1 MRIADLLLSL
11 MLSGVFAL
19 NTVHATSPWQE
30 GASECDL
37 VIVGGTP
44 GGIMAAIAAAR
55 AGRTAVIL
63 NRSEHVGGLP
73 ANGLGA
79 TDIGTRG
86 ATAGLFAEFV
96 SRVYGYYVETY
107 GKTSAQ
113 VRDCSDGYHFEP
125 HVAEKV
131 FLDMLAEQKE
141 RITVLTGRQ
150 FDALPERVRL
160 RGGALRAITV
170 LNMASGKPENYI
182 GKVFIDATYEGDL
195 AAAAGAEYRVGRE
208 GQSEFNEP
216 RAGRLYTNW
225 IGAVGEGSTGLA
237 DNAVQAY
244 NYRLCLTDVPGDV
257 VPVARPEHYDS
268 TEFLSLAEDV
278 RLGRTTAEDTV
289 VDYFKGMRQISSMV
303 ALPNGR
309 FDGNNHHLAFLSTDL
324 PEENW
329 PWPTSGW
336 DWRDNYAARLRSY
349 TLGLLWFVQ
358 HDKSLPES
366 FRNECLRWGMA
377 RTEYADNGHFPREVY
392 VREGRRVVGE
402 YLFTAQDALSMRGR
416 PEHAASIT
424 ASHYALDSHAVRKRE
439 QGRVHLDGFFSYS
452 TRPYTVPY
460 GVIVPRK
467 VDGLLT
473 PVPVS
478 GTHIGFSTLRMEPC
492 WMALGQAAGTA
503 AVLAIE
509 GNVQPRWV
517 DDFVLQRKLLEDGA
531 VLIYFEDTV
540 PGDVHYE
547 ALQFFALRGFL
558 RDSWQAGLDRVV
570 DGKTA
575 GDWIAWAG
583 VGIPEGYVAG
593 HTTRGELLGMLY
605 EKVSRLPVGR
615 IAIMAVRW

>member
-1 MRIADLLLSL
+1 MRIVALLLSFF
-11 MLSGVFAL
+11 LSGVFAL
-19 NTVHATSPWQE
+19 NTVHAIPSVQDDTSE
-30 GASECDL
+30 YDL

-44 GGIMAAIAAAR
+44 GGIMAAIAAAK

-86 ATAGLFAEFV
+86 ATAGLFGEFV
-96 SRVYGYYVETY
+96 GRVYSHYVSTY
-107 GKTSAQ
+107 GKKSAQ
-113 VRDCSDGYHFEP
+113 VADCSDGYHFEP
-125 HVAEKV
+125 HVAEQV

-160 RGGALRAITV
+160 KGGTLREITV
-170 LNMASGKPENYI
+170 LKMASGKLEHYR
-182 GKVFIDATYEGDL
+182 GRVFIDATYEGDL

-208 GQSEFNEP
+208 GQAEFNEP
-216 RAGRLYTNW
+216 RAGRLYTHW
-225 IGAVGEGSTGLA
+225 VGAVGEGSTGLA

-257 VPVARPEHYDS
+257 IPVARPEHYDS

-289 VDYFKGMRQISSMV
+289 AGYYKGIRQISSMV

-309 FDGNNHHLAFLSTDL
+309 YDGNNHHLAFLSTDL

-336 DWRDNYAARLRSY
+336 DWRDMYARRLRSY

-358 HDKSLPES
+358 NDKSLPES
-366 FRNECLRWGMA
+366 FRTECLRWGMA

-402 YLFTAQDALSMRGR
+402 YLFTAHDALSMRGR
-416 PEHAASIT
+416 PEHAPSIT

-439 QGRVHLDGFFSYS
+439 QGRVHLDGFFSYR

-467 VDGLLT
+467 VDGLLI

-509 GNVQPRWV
+509 NDVQPRWV
-517 DDFVLQRKLLEDGA
+517 DVFALQQKLLESGA
-531 VLIYFEDTV
+531 VLIYFEDAV
-540 PGDVHYE
+540 PGDARYE

-570 DGKTA
+570 DEKTA

-583 VGIPEGYVAG
+583 MGRPDGFVAG
-593 HTTRGELLGMLY
+593 TTKRGELLEMLY
-605 EKVSRLPVGR
+605 SKISRLPVDR
-615 IAIMAVRW
+615 IAKMAVRW